1 MTEFESP
8 SQLTLYIS
16 FQVIYKDYPCELD
29 QAYGVWPGI
38 PPERLQYDCNALT
51 HYVILPKQ

>member
-16 FQVIYKDYPCELD
+16 FQVIYKDYPWELD

-38 PPERLQYDCNALT
+38 PPERPQYDCNALT
-51 HYVILPKQ
+51 HQVILSKQ